1 MDINELDKLIEFIY
15 NNFGLINKNWENNK
29 KYKKINMRK
38 YMVSDIIE
46 DNELLDIIYEYR
58 NYVLNLYNGLL
69 NGIASLNL
77 NNKVEVRVKAYSSV
91 QDKVNRYNEEKKHE
105 YGKIPINKCINDI
118 LGFRII
124 FNKDID
130 FIKTIDYIN
139 NKYTDL
145 KCINSSKNGY
155 IAIHVYFTKNDNYK
169 FRWELQLWNSK
180 DVENNKECHERYK
193 QEYTKFENENEE
205 DDKNV

>member
-1 MDINELDKLIEFIY
+1 
-15 NNFGLINKNWENNK
+15 
-29 KYKKINMRK
+29 
-38 YMVSDIIE
+38 MVSDIIE